1 MTLWFLV
8 KLEIPDEPEEA
19 AMAAFARQMNL
30 AGFLLAGPVVHS
42 HAVWR
47 HPLTTRRFTDPLLYQ
62 DVAQV
67 LEAGLFDFVFF
78 ADRLGVSDQLGGSR
92 DLAFRY
98 GSQDAARLDP
108 LPIIAYL
115 AGKTSRIGLG
125 VTRSTTYY
133 QPNHIVRSFTTLDH
147 LSAGRGAWNVVTS
160 MNDSEGRIF
169 GQARHMD
176 HDRRYDRADEFMEVA
191 FKLWRSWDAD
201 ALIHDKEAGI
211 FADPAKIHAVDHHGT
226 FFDVE
231 GPMNMPP
238 GPTGHPVIIQAGS
251 SGRGRR
257 FGARWAE
264 AIFAINRTIE
274 EARAFRDDVRRQVVE
289 QGRPAD
295 SCRILTAVMPFI
307 GCTEKEATRKRDEH
321 NALARPELGI
331 ATLSSQLN
339 FDFGRY
345 DVATPIAALS
355 VDQSLPAEVREKLS
369 GLAGDNA
376 TLGTLGR
383 IWSSSVRVP
392 QLVGTGRQIARI
404 LADWFEAGACDGFV
418 ISPAYLPGS
427 FAEFTAEVVPELQ
440 RLGLFRRAYSG
451 TTLREHLGSTD
462 PHARQAA

>member
-1 MTLWFLV
+1 
-8 KLEIPDEPEEA
+8 
-19 AMAAFARQMNL
+19 MASSARQIHL

-47 HPLTTRRFTDPLLYQ
+47 HPLTKRCFTDPQLYV
-62 DVAQV
+62 DCARV
-67 LEAGLFDFVFF
+67 LESGLFDFVFF
-78 ADRLGVSDQLGGSR
+78 ADRLGVSSQLGGSR

-108 LPIIAYL
+108 LPIISFL
-115 AGKTSRIGLG
+115 AGKTSHIGLG
-125 VTRSTTYY
+125 VTRSTTNY

-169 GQARHMD
+169 GHAQHMD

-191 FKLWRSWDAD
+191 FRLWRSWDAD
-201 ALIHDKEAGI
+201 ALVLDKENGI
-211 FADPAKIHAVDHHGT
+211 FADPEKIRSVNHKGA
-226 FFDVE
+226 FFEIE

-257 FGARWAE
+257 FGAKWAE
-264 AIFAINRTIE
+264 AIFTINRTIE
-274 EARAFRDDVRRQVVE
+274 EAQAFRADVRRQVEE
-289 QGRPAD
+289 QGRGAD

-307 GCTEKEATRKRDEH
+307 GRTEAEAIAKRDAH

-339 FDFGRY
+339 VDFGRF
-345 DVATPIAALS
+345 DLATPIAALAA
-355 VDQSLPAEVREKLS
+355 DPSLPYDVRDK
-369 GLAGDNA
+369 LAGLGGQGE
-376 TLGTLGR
+376 TLDSLGR
-383 IWSSSVRVP
+383 LWSSSVRVP
-392 QLVGTGRQIARI
+392 QLVGTGQQIARV
-404 LADWFEAGACDGFV
+404 LAEWFEAGACDGFV

-427 FAEFTAEVVPELQ
+427 FAEFTDEVVPELQ
-440 RLGLFRRAYSG
+440 RLGLFRRAYAG
-451 TTLREHLGSTD
+451 TTLREHLGSD
-462 PHARQAA
+462 APSARQTA

>member
-1 MTLWFLV
+1 M
-8 KLEIPDEPEEA
+8 
-19 AMAAFARQMNL
+19 
-30 AGFLLAGPVVHS
+30 
-42 HAVWR
+42 
-47 HPLTTRRFTDPLLYQ
+47 
-62 DVAQV
+62 
-67 LEAGLFDFVFF
+67 
-78 ADRLGVSDQLGGSR
+78 SDQLNGSR

-98 GSQDAARLDP
+98 GAQDSARLDP
-108 LPIIAYL
+108 LPIIAFL

-169 GQARHMD
+169 GQAQHMD

-191 FKLWRSWDAD
+191 FKLWRSWEPD
-201 ALIHDKEAGI
+201 ALVYDKASGF
-211 FADPAKIHAVDHHGT
+211 FADPAKIHAVAHEGS
-226 FFDVE
+226 FFSVE

-264 AIFAINRTIE
+264 AIFTINRTIE
-274 EARAFRDDVRRQVVE
+274 EAHAFRADVRRQVVE

-307 GCTEKEATRKRDEH
+307 GRTEAEAIEKREAH

-345 DVATPIAALS
+345 DLATPIADLAA
-355 VDQSLPAEVREKLS
+355 DASLPYAVREKLES
-369 GLAGDNA
+369 LGGGG
-376 TLGTLGR
+376 GTLDSIGR

-392 QLVGTGRQIARI
+392 QLVGSGPQIARI
-404 LADWFEAGACDGFV
+404 LAEWFEAEACDGFV

-440 RLGLFRRAYSG
+440 RLGLFRRAYAG
-451 TTLREHLGSTD
+451 TTLRDHL
-462 PHARQAA
+462 A

>member
-1 MTLWFLV
+1 MTSS
-8 KLEIPDEPEEA
+8 
-19 AMAAFARQMNL
+19 ARQIHL
-30 AGFLLAGPVVHS
+30 AGFLIAGPVVHS

-67 LEAGLFDFVFF
+67 LEEGLFDFVFF
-78 ADRLGVSDQLGGSR
+78 ADRLAVSDQLNGSR
-92 DLAFRY
+92 ELALRY

-108 LPIIAYL
+108 MPVISYL
-115 AGKTSRIGLG
+115 AGKTSRLGLG
-125 VTRSTTYY
+125 VTRSTTYF

-169 GQARHMD
+169 GQSRHMD
-176 HDRRYDRADEFMEVA
+176 HDRRYDRADEFLEVA

-201 ALIHDKEAGI
+201 ALVHDKASGI
-211 FADPAKIHAVDHHGT
+211 FADPAKIRAVDHKGT

-238 GPTGHPVIIQAGS
+238 GPAGHPVIIQAGS

-264 AIFAINRTIE
+264 AIFAINRTIAE
-274 EARAFRDDVRRQVVE
+274 GQAFRADVRRQVAE
-289 QGRPAD
+289 QGREPD
-295 SCRILTAVMPFI
+295 SCHILTAVMPFI
-307 GCTEKEATRKRDEH
+307 GRTEEEAIAKRDTH

-331 ATLSSQLN
+331 ATLSGQLN
-339 FDFGRY
+339 FDFGQY
-345 DVATPIAALS
+345 DMATSITTLVADP
-355 VDQSLPAEVREKLS
+355 SLPYDVREKLGS
-369 GLAGDNA
+369 LGGPDA
-376 TLGTLGR
+376 TLGSLGR
-383 IWSSSVRVP
+383 TWSSSVRVP
-392 QLVGTGRQIARI
+392 QLVGSGRQIARI

-427 FAEFTAEVVPELQ
+427 FEEFAAEVVPELQ
-440 RLGLFRRAYSG
+440 RLGLYRRAYTG
-451 TTLREHLGSTD
+451 TTLRDHLGFTAPS
-462 PHARQAA
+462 ARAAA

>member
-160 MNDSEGRIF
+160 MNDS
-169 GQARHMD
+169 
-176 HDRRYDRADEFMEVA
+176 
-191 FKLWRSWDAD
+191 
-201 ALIHDKEAGI
+201 
-211 FADPAKIHAVDHHGT
+211 
-226 FFDVE
+226 
-231 GPMNMPP
+231 
-238 GPTGHPVIIQAGS
+238 
-251 SGRGRR
+251 
-257 FGARWAE
+257 
-264 AIFAINRTIE
+264 
-274 EARAFRDDVRRQVVE
+274 
-289 QGRPAD
+289 
-295 SCRILTAVMPFI
+295 
-307 GCTEKEATRKRDEH
+307 
-321 NALARPELGI
+321 
-331 ATLSSQLN
+331 
-339 FDFGRY
+339 
-345 DVATPIAALS
+345 
-355 VDQSLPAEVREKLS
+355 
-369 GLAGDNA
+369 
-376 TLGTLGR
+376 
-383 IWSSSVRVP
+383 
-392 QLVGTGRQIARI
+392 
-404 LADWFEAGACDGFV
+404 
-418 ISPAYLPGS
+418 
-427 FAEFTAEVVPELQ
+427 
-440 RLGLFRRAYSG
+440 
-451 TTLREHLGSTD
+451 
-462 PHARQAA
+462 

>member
-1 MTLWFLV
+1 
-8 KLEIPDEPEEA
+8 
-19 AMAAFARQMNL
+19 MASWDRQIHL
-30 AGFLLAGPVVHS
+30 AGFLIAGPVVHS

-47 HPLTTRRFTDPLLYQ
+47 HPLTTRRFTDVRLYE
-62 DVAQV
+62 DVARV
-67 LEAGLFDFVFF
+67 LEDGLFDFVFF

-98 GSQDAARLDP
+98 GAQDAARLDP
-108 LPIIAYL
+108 LPIVSLL
-115 AGKTSRIGLG
+115 AGKTSHIGLG

-160 MNDSEGRIF
+160 MNGSEGRIF
-169 GQARHMD
+169 GQAQHMD

-191 FKLWRSWDAD
+191 FKLWRSWEAD
-201 ALIHDKEAGI
+201 ALVLDRAAGI
-211 FADPAKIHAVDHHGT
+211 FADPAKIHPVDHKGA
-226 FFDVE
+226 FFSVE

-238 GPTGHPVIIQAGS
+238 GPGGHPVIIQAGS

-264 AIFAINRTIE
+264 AIFTINRTIE
-274 EARAFRDDVRRQVVE
+274 EAQAFRADVRRQVEE
-289 QGRPAD
+289 QGRAAD

-307 GCTEKEATRKRDEH
+307 GRTEAEAIAKRDAH

-339 FDFGRY
+339 VDFGRY
-345 DVATPIAALS
+345 DLATPIADLAA
-355 VDQSLPAEVREKLS
+355 DTSLPDEVREKLH
-369 GLAGDNA
+369 GFGGEGA
-376 TLGTLGR
+376 TLESLGR

-392 QLVGTGRQIARI
+392 QLVGSGRQIAGI
-404 LADWFEAGACDGFV
+404 LAAWFEAGACDGFV

-440 RLGLFRRAYSG
+440 RLGLFRRAYAGS
-451 TTLREHLGSTD
+451 TLREHLGSD
-462 PHARQAA
+462 APRAQSAA

>member
-1 MTLWFLV
+1 MTLSAR
-8 KLEIPDEPEEA
+8 EIH
-19 AMAAFARQMNL
+19 L
-30 AGFLLAGPVVHS
+30 AGFLIAGPVVHS

-47 HPLTTRRFTDPLLYQ
+47 HPLTTRRFTDPRLYQ
-62 DVAQV
+62 DVARV
-67 LEAGLFDFVFF
+67 LEDGLFDFVFF
-78 ADRLGVSDQLGGSR
+78 ADRLGVSDQLDGSR
-92 DLAFRY
+92 DLALRY

-108 LPIIAYL
+108 LPIISFL
-115 AGKTSRIGLG
+115 AGKTSHIGLG

-160 MNDSEGRIF
+160 MNDSEGRMF
-169 GQARHMD
+169 GQAQHME

-201 ALIHDKEAGI
+201 ALVLDKENGI
-211 FADPAKIHAVDHHGT
+211 FADPGKIHAVEHKGA

-264 AIFAINRTIE
+264 AIFTINRTIE
-274 EARAFRDDVRRQVVE
+274 EAQAFRADVRRQVVE
-289 QGRPAD
+289 QGRAAD

-307 GCTEKEATRKRDEH
+307 GRTEAEATTKRDEH

-331 ATLSSQLN
+331 VTLSSQLN

-345 DVATPIAALS
+345 DLATSVA
-355 VDQSLPAEVREKLS
+355 SLTADASIPRDVREKLGS
-369 GLAGDNA
+369 VGSPGE
-376 TLGTLGR
+376 TLDTLGR

-392 QLVGTGRQIARI
+392 QLVGTGPQIARI
-404 LADWFEAGACDGFV
+404 LAEWFEAGACDGFV

-440 RLGLFRRAYSG
+440 RLGLFRRAYTG
-451 TTLREHLGSTD
+451 TTLREHLGADAVTT
-462 PHARQAA
+462 RRAA

>member
-1 MTLWFLV
+1 
-8 KLEIPDEPEEA
+8 
-19 AMAAFARQMNL
+19 MASVGRQIHL
-30 AGFLLAGPVVHS
+30 AGFLIAGPVVHS

-47 HPLTTRRFTDPLLYQ
+47 HPLTTRRFTDIRLYE
-62 DVAQV
+62 DVARV
-67 LEAGLFDFVFF
+67 LEDGLFDFVFF

-98 GSQDAARLDP
+98 GAQDAARLDP
-108 LPIIAYL
+108 LPIVSFL
-115 AGKTSRIGLG
+115 AGKTSHIGLG

-147 LSAGRGAWNVVTS
+147 LSGGRGAWNVVTS

-169 GQARHMD
+169 GQAQHMD

-201 ALIHDKEAGI
+201 ALVLDRANGI
-211 FADPAKIHAVDHHGT
+211 FADPAKIHPVDHKGA
-226 FFDVE
+226 FFEVE

-264 AIFAINRTIE
+264 AIFTINRTIE
-274 EARAFRDDVRRQVVE
+274 EAQAFRADVRRQVEE

-307 GCTEKEATRKRDEH
+307 GRTEAEAIAKRDAH

-331 ATLSSQLN
+331 ATLSGQLN
-339 FDFGRY
+339 VDFGRY
-345 DVATPIAALS
+345 DLATPIAALAA
-355 VDQSLPAEVREKLS
+355 DASLRADVREKLG
-369 GLAGDNA
+369 GLGGEGA
-376 TLGTLGR
+376 TLASLGR

-392 QLVGTGRQIARI
+392 QLVGSGRQIADI
-404 LADWFEAGACDGFV
+404 LATWFEAGACDGFV

-440 RLGLFRRAYSG
+440 RLGLFRRAYAG
-451 TTLREHLGSTD
+451 ATLREHLGSD
-462 PHARQAA
+462 APPAQAAA

>member
-1 MTLWFLV
+1 MTSSAQQ
-8 KLEIPDEPEEA
+8 IH
-19 AMAAFARQMNL
+19 L

-47 HPLTTRRFTDPLLYQ
+47 HPLTTRRFTDPRLYQ
-62 DVAQV
+62 DCARV
-67 LEAGLFDFVFF
+67 LEDGLFDFVFF
-78 ADRLGVSDQLGGSR
+78 ADRLGVSSQLGGSR

-108 LPIIAYL
+108 LPIISFL
-115 AGKTSRIGLG
+115 AGKTSHIGLG

-169 GQARHMD
+169 GQAQHMD

-201 ALIHDKEAGI
+201 ALILDKENGI
-211 FADPAKIHAVDHHGT
+211 FADPGKIHAVDHKGA
-226 FFDVE
+226 FFEVE

-257 FGARWAE
+257 FGAKWAE
-264 AIFAINRTIE
+264 AIFTINRTIE
-274 EARAFRDDVRRQVVE
+274 EAQAFRTDVRRQVEE

-307 GCTEKEATRKRDEH
+307 GRTEAEATAKRDAH

-345 DVATPIAALS
+345 DLATPIAELAT
-355 VDQSLPAEVREKLS
+355 DASLPYDVRDKLS
-369 GLAGDNA
+369 GLGGRNE
-376 TLGTLGR
+376 TLDSLGR
-383 IWSSSVRVP
+383 IWSASVRVP
-392 QLVGTGRQIARI
+392 QLVGTGQQIAHL
-404 LADWFEAGACDGFV
+404 LAEWFEAGACDGFV

-440 RLGLFRRAYSG
+440 RLSLFRRAYAG
-451 TTLREHLGSTD
+451 TTLRGHLGSD
-462 PHARQAA
+462 DARARQAA

>member
-1 MTLWFLV
+1 MTSSAQQ
-8 KLEIPDEPEEA
+8 IH
-19 AMAAFARQMNL
+19 L

-47 HPLTTRRFTDPLLYQ
+47 HPLTTRRFTDPRLYQ
-62 DVAQV
+62 DCARV
-67 LEAGLFDFVFF
+67 LEDGLFDFVFF
-78 ADRLGVSDQLGGSR
+78 ADRLGVSSQLGGSR

-108 LPIIAYL
+108 LPIISFL
-115 AGKTSRIGLG
+115 AGKTSHIGLG

-169 GQARHMD
+169 GQAQHMD

-201 ALIHDKEAGI
+201 ALILDKENGI
-211 FADPAKIHAVDHHGT
+211 FADPVKIHAVDHKGA
-226 FFDVE
+226 FFQVE

-257 FGARWAE
+257 FGAKWAE
-264 AIFAINRTIE
+264 AIFTINRTIE
-274 EARAFRDDVRRQVVE
+274 EAQAFRTDVRRQVEE

-307 GCTEKEATRKRDEH
+307 GRTEAEATAKRDAH

-345 DVATPIAALS
+345 DLATPIAELAA
-355 VDQSLPAEVREKLS
+355 DASLPYDVRDKLG
-369 GLAGDNA
+369 GLGRQNE
-376 TLGTLGR
+376 TLDSLGR
-383 IWSSSVRVP
+383 IWSASVRVP
-392 QLVGTGRQIARI
+392 QLVGTGRQIARL
-404 LADWFEAGACDGFV
+404 LAEWFEAGACDGFV
-418 ISPAYLPGS
+418 VSPAYLPGS

-440 RLGLFRRAYSG
+440 RLGLFRRAYAG
-451 TTLREHLGSTD
+451 TTLREHLSSD
-462 PHARQAA
+462 DARARQAA

>member
-1 MTLWFLV
+1 
-8 KLEIPDEPEEA
+8 
-19 AMAAFARQMNL
+19 MASSARQIHL

-47 HPLTTRRFTDPLLYQ
+47 HPLTTRRFTDPLLYR
-62 DVAQV
+62 DCARV
-67 LEAGLFDFVFF
+67 LEDGLFDFVFF
-78 ADRLGVSDQLGGSR
+78 ADRLGVSSQLGGSR

-98 GSQDAARLDP
+98 GAQDAARLDP

-115 AGKTSRIGLG
+115 AGQTRHIGLG

-147 LSAGRGAWNVVTS
+147 LSGGRGAWNVVTS
-160 MNDSEGRIF
+160 MNDAEGRIF
-169 GQARHMD
+169 GQAQHMD

-201 ALIHDKEAGI
+201 ALILDKENGI
-211 FADPAKIHAVDHHGT
+211 LADPDKIHAVDHKGV
-226 FFDVE
+226 FFEVE

-238 GPTGHPVIIQAGS
+238 GPAGHPVIIQAGS

-264 AIFAINRTIE
+264 AIFTINRTLE
-274 EARAFRDDVRRQVVE
+274 EARAFRADVRRQVE
-289 QGRPAD
+289 AQGRAAD
-295 SCRILTAVMPFI
+295 SCRILTSVMPFI
-307 GCTEKEATRKRDEH
+307 GRTEAEAMAKRDFH

-345 DVATPIAALS
+345 DLATPIAQLAADAALPY
-355 VDQSLPAEVREKLS
+355 DVREKLG
-369 GLAGDNA
+369 GLGQAGE
-376 TLGTLGR
+376 TLDSLGR

-392 QLVGTGRQIARI
+392 QLAGTGPQIARV
-404 LADWFEAGACDGFV
+404 LAEWFEAGAADGFV

-440 RLGLFRRAYSG
+440 RLGLFRSTYAG
-451 TTLREHLGSTD
+451 TTLREHLGSTT
-462 PHARQAA
+462 A